1 MTRVL
6 ENKTAALMTLG
17 CKLNQYESMSIRE
30 SLEAAGIRIVAPEA
44 GADLYVINTCTVTGK
59 TDRRSRN
66 AVRRVL
72 KWNPDARIVVTGCS
86 SQRQP
91 EIFQTL
97 PNVFLVTG
105 NREKLQIRD
114 LIEKCMFDIHSSA
127 VVGDIQSAEFEGL
140 SISTFGKY
148 SRAFLKIQEGCSR
161 SCSYCVIPSVRGP
174 SRSQIS
180 EKVIEE
186 ATRITANGFKE
197 IVLTGIDLGTYGLDL
212 DPPENIVQLISKLLQ
227 IPTLA
232 RVRLSSIE
240 PTELMSDLID
250 LIISEPR
257 ICRHLHVPLQSGS
270 PFILERMHRSYSA
283 DFYRRLLVDIKT
295 RNPFICFGADVIV
308 GFPGESDSHFE
319 ETYEFIK
326 SLPFSYLHVFTFSPR
341 AGTRAARF
349 DDQINVGVAKERCH
363 RLRALS
369 VQKAIEFRKQ
379 FIGSNLDV
387 IILNT
392 QDPTTGKT
400 IGLSDNYLKIQ
411 LDDSSHPPGS
421 LATVSVTGVVGLSME
436 GRIAD

>member
-1 MTRVL
+1 
-6 ENKTAALMTLG
+6 MTLG

-30 SLEAAGIRIVAPEA
+30 SLEAAGLRIVAPEN
-44 GADLYVINTCTVTGK
+44 GADLYIVNTCTVTGK
-59 TDRRSRN
+59 TDRRSRH

-72 KWNPDARIVVTGCS
+72 KWNPQARIVVTGCS

-91 EIFQTL
+91 EIFQAL

-114 LIEKCMFDIHSSA
+114 LIERCLFSDQPSTI
-127 VVGDIQSAEFEGL
+127 VGDMQSAEFEGL

-174 SRSQIS
+174 SRSQTLSSVVGEAARIS
-180 EKVIEE
+180 
-186 ATRITANGFKE
+186 ANGFKE

-212 DPPENIVQLISKLLQ
+212 DPPQNIIQLVSELIQ

-240 PTELMSDLID
+240 PTELISELID
-250 LIISEPR
+250 LIVSEPR

-270 PFILERMHRSYSA
+270 QSILERMQRNYSA
-283 DFYRRLLVDIKT
+283 DFYRRLLIDIKT
-295 RNPFICFGADVIV
+295 RDPFICFGADVIV
-308 GFPGESDSHFE
+308 GFPGESDPEFE
-319 ETYEFIK
+319 ETYEFIR

-341 AGTRAARF
+341 AGTRAALF
-349 DDQINVGVAKERCH
+349 DHQIDIPVAKERCH

-379 FIGSNLDV
+379 FIDRYLDV

-392 QDPTTGKT
+392 QDPGTGKT

-411 LDDSSHPPGS
+411 IDTPSPPAGS
-421 LATVSVTGVVGLSME
+421 LATVSVTEVNGLQMT
-436 GRIAD
+436 GRIRG